1 MAVFDISDIVISVTL
16 LLNAAALVS
25 SKVVVKSSPI
35 QHEHEHEEEATS
47 LMSADVT
54 ILDINTEDSII
65 GSPNSNTNISEEKE
79 FIFVTKFREIIFRLR
94 KWSCILVC
102 FNLVFLFLMVVV
114 FE

>member
-1 MAVFDISDIVISVTL
+1 MLSFLKNTFFTSPNQKIINKYNL
-16 LLNAAALVS
+16 LLDKTNSLE
-25 SKVVVKSSPI
+25 K
-35 QHEHEHEEEATS
+35 ATS